1 MFARAAAAAGLGP
14 AQGLPPTL
22 QPMAVLSAAPP
33 APRAASLL
41 GASVLYA
48 LCAAAVL
55 FAPRVAPVA
64 LPPLTHGGG
73 EVMPEDPGPV
83 VNVVL
88 PKPPVPPLDRVIRVK
103 GAPERP
109 SDWKPPAETVNVPLE
124 PPSTFPSVDL
134 TGTNLAAL
142 KPGERPAPVGSGAGS
157 NLGWG
162 TASGDGGTSSG
173 HVMSIEVTQLQ
184 VLRQVAPTYP
194 ALARATRRQGSVV
207 LLMTIDTQGVPVEV
221 KLLSTPD
228 PSLAAEAERAARLWR
243 FAPAL
248 LNGQPVNAQF
258 RLTLNFRLQ

>member
-33 APRAASLL
+33 APRVASFL

-73 EVMPEDPGPV
+73 EVMPGDPV
-83 VNVVL
+83 KQVTVIL
-88 PKPPVPPLDRVIRVK
+88 PKPPAPAQTSVIRAK
-103 GAPERP
+103 DAPERP
-109 SDWKPPAETVNVPLE
+109 AGWKPPTEVTEVPTD
-124 PPSTFPSVDL
+124 PPATLPTRNAFFDSVARLDP
-134 TGTNLAAL
+134 AQ
-142 KPGERPAPVGSGAGS
+142 PPAPVGVGTI
-157 NLGWG
+157 NG
-162 TASGDGGTSSG
+162 TAPSGEAAPGG
-173 HVMSIEVTQLQ
+173 HVVSMELTQLQ
-184 VLRQVAPTYP
+184 VLRQVAPGYP
-194 ALARATRRQGSVV
+194 PLARLARRQGSVV
-207 LLMTIDTQGVPVEV
+207 LLMTIDTQGVPVDV
-221 KLLSTPD
+221 KLISSPD
-228 PSLAAEAERAARLWR
+228 PSLAGEAERAARLWR

>member
-33 APRAASLL
+33 APRAVSFL

-48 LCAAAVL
+48 LCAAAVV
-55 FAPRVAPVA
+55 FAPQAV
-64 LPPLTHGGG
+64 
-73 EVMPEDPGPV
+73 
-83 VNVVL
+83 
-88 PKPPVPPLDRVIRVK
+88 PKPFKPFLPSGREVVTDVPTTVKVILPNPPPPPPSQDRVLRVK
-103 GAPERP
+103 GGPER
-109 SDWKPPAETVNVPLE
+109 SAAWRPPTETLTVPTE
-124 PPSTFPSVDL
+124 PPTTLPSVDR
-134 TGTNLAAL
+134 TGDSLAAL
-142 KPGERPAPVGSGAGS
+142 NPADPPTPVGR
-157 NLGWG
+157 G
-162 TASGDGGTSSG
+162 TERGTGDGSG
-173 HVMSIEVTQLQ
+173 HAVASTGQVVSMELTQLQ

-194 ALARATRRQGSVV
+194 ALARAARRQGSVV

-221 KLLSTPD
+221 RLLSSPD

>member
-33 APRAASLL
+33 APRAVSLL

-55 FAPRVAPVA
+55 LAPRVAPVA

-73 EVMPEDPGPV
+73 EVIPEEV
-83 VNVVL
+83 VKEV
-88 PKPPVPPLDRVIRVK
+88 RVILPMPPAPAQASVIRTK
-103 GAPERP
+103 EAPERP
-109 SDWKPPAETVNVPLE
+109 AGWKPPTEVTEVPTD
-124 PPSTFPSVDL
+124 PPATLPTRNAFFDSMARLDP
-134 TGTNLAAL
+134 AQ
-142 KPGERPAPVGSGAGS
+142 PPAPVGAGPI
-157 NLGWG
+157 NG
-162 TASGDGGTSSG
+162 TAATAEAPSGGQVVS
-173 HVMSIEVTQLQ
+173 MELTQLQ
-184 VLRQVAPTYP
+184 ILRQAAPSYP
-194 ALARATRRQGSVV
+194 PLARIARRQGSVV
-207 LLMTIDTQGVPVEV
+207 LLMTIDTQGVPVDV
-221 KLLSTPD
+221 KLLTSPD

>member
-33 APRAASLL
+33 APRAVSLL

-48 LCAAAVL
+48 LCASAVL

-64 LPPLTHGGG
+64 LSPLTRGGG
-73 EVMPEDPGPV
+73 EVIPEDPAGV
-83 VNVVL
+83 VKVVL
-88 PKPPVPPLDRVIRVK
+88 PLPPAPKPDRVLRVK
-103 GAPERP
+103 DGPERP
-109 SDWKPPAETVNVPLE
+109 AGWKPPTETLDVPVE
-124 PPSTFPSVDL
+124 PPATLPTVDR
-134 TGTNLAAL
+134 TGESLAKL
-142 KPGERPAPVGSGAGS
+142 DPTRPPAPVGAG
-157 NLGWG
+157 G
-162 TASGDGGTSSG
+162 GDGKVASAEGVSDGQMVS
-173 HVMSIEVTQLQ
+173 MELTQLQ

-194 ALARATRRQGSVV
+194 ALARAARRQGSVV